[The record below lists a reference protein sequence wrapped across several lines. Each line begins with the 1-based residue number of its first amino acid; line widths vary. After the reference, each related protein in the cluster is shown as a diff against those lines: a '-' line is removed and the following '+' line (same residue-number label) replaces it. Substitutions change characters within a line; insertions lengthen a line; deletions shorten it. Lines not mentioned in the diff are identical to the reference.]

1 MHRFG
6 LPVPPTRAVE
16 TSTPK
21 LPVVTI
27 EEAPRNRLGVIQED
41 AVLVVRGGALDPA
54 LATADAARFRRR

>member
-1 MHRFG
+1 
-6 LPVPPTRAVE
+6 
-16 TSTPK
+16 
-21 LPVVTI
+21 VTI